1 MNFLTNLDPLLLTVT
16 TLSIVT
22 IVLLFWI
29 IKMHIKIKKFLVNID
44 SDSITDSLKHV
55 STHLNNL
62 QSFRTEMESYLAQV
76 EKRLNKSVQ
85 SIHTVRFNPFH
96 GTGEGGNQ
104 SFATAF
110 LNENGDGAVISS
122 LYSRDR
128 VSVFSK
134 PIKNFISE
142 HEMSDE
148 EKEALEK
155 AKGKLKNNQ

>member
-1 MNFLTNLDPLLLTVT
+1 MNLLNEIDPMSVAITILAII
-16 TLSIVT
+16 IV
-22 IVLLFWI
+22 ILI
-29 IKMHIKIKKFLVNID
+29 IIISRMHFKLKKFLINID
-44 SDSITDSLKHV
+44 SNSITDSLKHV
-55 STHLNNL
+55 SSHLDEL
-62 QSFRTEMESYLAQV
+62 QNFRSEMEKYLTLV

-85 SIHTVRFNPFH
+85 SIYTVRFNPFH

-110 LNENGDGAVISS
+110 LNEKGDGAVISS
-122 LYSRDR
+122 LYTRDR

-142 HEMSDE
+142 HEMSLE

-155 AKGKLKNNQ
+155 AKSKLRNDQ

>member
-1 MNFLTNLDPLLLTVT
+1 MNIPINLDPLLITITV
-16 TLSIVT
+16 LAILT
-22 IVLLFWI
+22 IVLLFWVM
-29 IKMHIKIKKFLVNID
+29 KMHFKMKKFLVNVD
-44 SDSITDSLKHV
+44 SDNITDSLKYV
-55 STHLNNL
+55 SGHLDNL
-62 QSFRTEMESYLAQV
+62 QSFRTEMEKYLTEV
-76 EKRLNKSVQ
+76 EKRLNKSIQ

-110 LNENGDGAVISS
+110 LNESGDGVVISS
-122 LYSRDR
+122 IYSRDR

-142 HEMSDE
+142 HGMSDE

-155 AKGKLKNNQ
+155 AVGKLKNNQ